1 MKQYVVDAFTR
12 EVFRGNPAA
21 VCVMKEWLPDEM
33 MQKIA
38 IENQLSETAFAV
50 KQGDMYGLRWFT
62 PGGEIDLCGHA
73 TLGTAYAVLR
83 FYEPQAETVSFT
95 TLSGVLTV
103 TKKDGR
109 YEMAFPSYD
118 LKEVPVTDAMEEAI
132 GARPLAAYMAR
143 DLLCVMDS
151 EDFVRKASPDQA
163 KVAELPGV
171 LLHITAAGKAYD
183 CVSRSFAPKLKI
195 PEDPVCGSGH
205 CHIFPYWAKVLGKK
219 ELLGWQASARG
230 GAVYGRME
238 GDQVILGGEAV
249 LFSEAEIYPEGN

>member
-21 VCVMKEWLPDEM
+21 VCVMKDWLPDEM

-73 TLGTAYAVLR
+73 TLGTAYVILR

-95 TLSGVLTV
+95 TMSGVLTV

-109 YEMAFPSYD
+109 YEMAFPSYE

-151 EDFVRKASPDQA
+151 EDFVRNASPDLS
-163 KVAELPGV
+163 KVAGCRDCCCTSRRRERHTTVYPGR
-171 LLHITAAGKAYD
+171 LRPSWRCRRTRYAAPATAISFHTGRRCSASRSSSAGRPRPGAAPCTAAWK
-183 CVSRSFAPKLKI
+183 KI
-195 PEDPVCGSGH
+195 
-205 CHIFPYWAKVLGKK
+205 
-219 ELLGWQASARG
+219 R
-230 GAVYGRME
+230 
-238 GDQVILGGEAV
+238 
-249 LFSEAEIYPEGN
+249 

>member
-1 MKQYVVDAFTR
+1 MKQYVVDAFTK

-21 VCVMKEWLPDEM
+21 VCVMDAWLPDEV

-38 IENQLSETAFAV
+38 VENQLSETAFAV
-50 KQGDMYGLRWFT
+50 KQGDRYGLRWFT

-73 TLGTAYAVLR
+73 TLGTAYAILR
-83 FYEPQAETVSFT
+83 FYEPEADAVSFST
-95 TLSGVLTV
+95 MSGVLTV

-109 YEMAFPSYD
+109 YEMEFPAYD
-118 LKEVPVTDAMEEAI
+118 LKEVPVTDEMEAAI

-151 EDFVRKASPDQA
+151 EDFVRNAAPDQEKA
-163 KVAELPGV
+163 AALPGL
-171 LLHITAAGKAYD
+171 LLHITAAGKDYD
-183 CVSRSFAPKLKI
+183 CVSRSFAPKLAV

-205 CHIFPYWAKVLGKK
+205 CHIFPYWAKALGKT

-230 GAVYGRME
+230 GAVYGRVE
-238 GDQVILGGEAV
+238 GDKVFLGGEAA
-249 LFSEAEIYPEGN
+249 LFSEAEIYPEGK

>member
-21 VCVMKEWLPDEM
+21 VCVMKDWLPDEM

-38 IENQLSETAFAV
+38 IENQLSETAYV
-50 KQGDMYGLRWFT
+50 
-62 PGGEIDLCGHA
+62 I
-73 TLGTAYAVLR
+73 LR

-118 LKEVPVTDAMEEAI
+118 LKEVP
-132 GARPLAAYMAR
+132 
-143 DLLCVMDS
+143 
-151 EDFVRKASPDQA
+151 
-163 KVAELPGV
+163 
-171 LLHITAAGKAYD
+171 
-183 CVSRSFAPKLKI
+183 
-195 PEDPVCGSGH
+195 EDPVCGSGH
-205 CHIFPYWAKVLGKK
+205 CHIFPYWAKVLGKQ